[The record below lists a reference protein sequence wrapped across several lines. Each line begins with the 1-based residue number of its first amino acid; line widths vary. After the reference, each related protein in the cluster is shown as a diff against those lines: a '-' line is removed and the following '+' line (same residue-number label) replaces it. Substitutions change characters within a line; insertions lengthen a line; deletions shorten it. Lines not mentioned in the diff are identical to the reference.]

1 MAKEVK
7 MIITDPVG
15 LYATPVT
22 ELVDII
28 KLFNCHVHLIY
39 DEKEIN
45 MKSMMGV
52 LSLGV
57 PSKAH
62 IIIKADGQDEDTA
75 IETIKNKIVS
85 MNIGEIL

>member
-7 MIITDPVG
+7 VLITDPVG

-22 ELVDII
+22 ELVDTVKI
-28 KLFNCHVHLIY
+28 FNCHVHLFY
-39 DEKEIN
+39 NEKEVN

-52 LSLGV
+52 LSLGI

-62 IIIKADGQDEDTA
+62 IIIKADGVDEDSAISA
-75 IETIKNKIVS
+75 IEEKIKS
-85 MNIGEIL
+85 TGIGDIL

>member
-7 MIITDPVG
+7 VLITDPVG

-22 ELVDII
+22 ELVDMV
-28 KLFNCHVHLIY
+28 KLFNCRVHLIY
-39 DEKEIN
+39 NEKEVN
-45 MKSMMGV
+45 MKSMMGI
-52 LSLGV
+52 LSLGI

-62 IIIKADGQDEDTA
+62 ITIKVNGRDEESA
-75 IETIKNKIVS
+75 IETIKEKIMS